1 MKIIKQIAVAFF
13 MLIALSVSAQQ
24 GINYKALIKDGS
36 GAVVANDLIQVQFI
50 ILDGAANVYEESHTP
65 TTDGNGIVIL
75 NIGEGL
81 PIGGSNFSTIDWSRN
96 NHFLNVQINTGGG
109 LTDMGTTAF
118 KTVPYALQ
126 AKTAENIFS
135 GDYNDLSNLP
145 SIPTTYAI
153 GDFAHGGIVF
163 WVNET
168 GQHGLVCTKQ
178 DQSSGIRWY
187 AGTFGNTRAEG
198 DGIYAGKANT
208 AIIIAAQVAI
218 GDDNNTYAARLCNE
232 LQITEGS
239 IIYGDWYLP
248 SKFELNEMYAN
259 KATIDATATANG
271 GAVFTAYYYW
281 SSTDTSFLYAWAQDF
296 ISGSQDVNFG
306 GKTFTLIVRAIRAF

>member
-1 MKIIKQIAVAFF
+1 MK
-13 MLIALSVSAQQ
+13 ALKYITTILLLLVSISATAQQ

-36 GAVVANDLIQVQFI
+36 GNVVANDLIQVQFI
-50 ILDGAANVYEESHTP
+50 ILDGAVNVYEESHTP
-65 TTDGNGIVIL
+65 TTDSNGMIIL

-81 PIGGSNFSTIDWSRN
+81 PIGGSNFSTIDWSSN

-135 GDYNDLSNLP
+135 GDYNDLSNQP

-163 WVNET
+163 WVDVT
-168 GQHGLVCTKQ
+168 GQHGLVCAKQ
-178 DQSSGIRWY
+178 DQSSEIRWY
-187 AGTFGNTRAEG
+187 AGTFGNTQAKG

-208 AIIIAAQVAI
+208 PIIIAAHVAI
-218 GDDNNTYAARLCNE
+218 GDDGSTYAARLCNE
-232 LQITEGS
+232 LQITENS
-239 IIYGDWYLP
+239 ITYGDWYLP
-248 SKFELNEMYAN
+248 SKFELNQMYLN
-259 KATIDATATANG
+259 KATIDATAIANG
-271 GAVFTAYYYW
+271 GAVFTDWYYY
-281 SSTDTSFLYAWAQDF
+281 SSTELGFLYAWGQDF
-296 ISGSQDVNFG
+296 RNGSQDVDIG
-306 GKTFTLIVRAIRAF
+306 GKTFLLTVRAVRAF